1 MDEKN
6 LIYIINNS
14 YFKKDKEKLN
24 YEKEVAILKYENNN
38 IFIDCNN
45 QKYQFNEFIKNKN
58 IKKIDNIVFQLDF
71 SEELKFDNAKKII
84 KNIIKIGRKIK
95 KYKIKIGIEMNGNN
109 ILGNLKLSDS
119 EYENDVVSAIGVL
132 VCKNKKQ
139 KYEFLYDQICDY
151 LDKKVVNKNVCGFK
165 NDKCIAKRNTNCT
178 MGCCHHFKNKY
189 FGILYEKELHLCE
202 YQKDKSCTA
211 KCITCKMYMC
221 DYLVKRGYKFTCNN
235 VLLIKYYFNFAQKV
249 VIKSSFFTTKD
260 KILKRINLLSIK

>member
-14 YFKKDKEKLN
+14 YFINYEELN
-24 YEKEVAILKYENNN
+24 YEKDVAVFYWKDKN
-38 IFIDCNN
+38 IFIDYDN
-45 QKYQFNEFIKNKN
+45 QKHKIKDFLKNKI
-58 IKKIDNIVFQLDF
+58 IKKINNIIFKLDF
-71 SEELKFDNAKKII
+71 KEELKFKDAKYLI
-84 KNIIKIGRKIK
+84 KNIIKIGKKIK

-139 KYEFLYDQICDY
+139 KYEFLYDQICAY